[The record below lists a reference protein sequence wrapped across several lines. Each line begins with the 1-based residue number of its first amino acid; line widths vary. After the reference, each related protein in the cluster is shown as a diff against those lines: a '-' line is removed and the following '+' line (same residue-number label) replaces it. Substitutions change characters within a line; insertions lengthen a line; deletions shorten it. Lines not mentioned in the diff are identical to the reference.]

1 MDTKCLWMI
10 GVTALS
16 SLEGGHM
23 TASLSDFF
31 VKHRQIVICLKHI
44 RSQRT
49 PCCPQQEHEDII
61 LTRAAKNE
69 HIRQTNTHL

>member
-31 VKHRQIVICLKHI
+31 VKHRQIVICLKNASEVSAPI
-44 RSQRT
+44 AVLNKNMK
-49 PCCPQQEHEDII
+49 I
-61 LTRAAKNE
+61 LS
-69 HIRQTNTHL
+69 

>member
-44 RSQRT
+44 NA
-49 PCCPQQEHEDII
+49 PIAVPNKNKKI
-61 LTRAAKNE
+61 LS
-69 HIRQTNTHL
+69 

>member
-44 RSQRT
+44 RSHKS
-49 PCCPQQEHEDII
+49 QEHEDII

-69 HIRQTNTHL
+69 HIM

>member
-1 MDTKCLWMI
+1 MI

-44 RSQRT
+44 RSQCT
-49 PCCPQQEHEDII
+49 HYCPLQEHEDII

>member
-23 TASLSDFF
+23 TGSFSDFF
-31 VKHRQIVICLKHI
+31 LKHRQIVICLKHI
-44 RSQRT
+44 RSH
-49 PCCPQQEHEDII
+49 QQEHEHII

-69 HIRQTNTHL
+69 HIR